1 MQRVGIAR
9 ALYNDPELLILD
21 EATASLDSKTESH
34 FMEAVGFLK
43 GSKTLI
49 IISHKMSTLK
59 DCNQIFNIQDKMIK
73 QNKIKVLMLNKKS
86 LLITGGTGSLEMQ
99 LFQEF

>member
-1 MQRVGIAR
+1 M
-9 ALYNDPELLILD
+9 YNDPELLILD
-21 EATASLDSKTESH
+21 EATASLDSETESD

-59 DCNQIFNIQDKMIK
+59 DCNQIFKIEDKMVK
-73 QNKIKVLMLNKKS
+73 QNK
-86 LLITGGTGSLEMQ
+86 LIV
-99 LFQEF
+99 

>member
-1 MQRVGIAR
+1 MGRCKELGIAR

-21 EATASLDSKTESH
+21 EATASLDSITEIT
-34 FMEAVGFLK
+34 FY
-43 GSKTLI
+43 GSCRIFKKLKTLI

-73 QNKIKVLMLNKKS
+73 QNKIKV
-86 LLITGGTGSLEMQ
+86 
-99 LFQEF
+99 